1 MHRFKNLVFI
11 IVFMKRSNASLNLG
25 IFNMLKLFQLKSNE
39 LLVYNLLSKKP
50 MTIKQ
55 LQKSTKMSER
65 SLRTYLDN
73 MAGRNF
79 VKRKLIEGKHLK
91 YVYYANSG
99 DNLLDIIKNHVE
111 ELEKKRLKR
120 RDEIIKGTE
129 ENINA

>member
-1 MHRFKNLVFI
+1 
-11 IVFMKRSNASLNLG
+11 MKRSNASLNLG